1 MDTQEAHTHKKS
13 SDCLCFC
20 VKERQKCMHFI
31 RILSH
36 KLCNNWHVLNRYS
49 STQGLLAMSMTKHIY
64 DAVHTNVFC
73 VLFVCACNKTE
84 CTMLPNVY
92 PLSVCGI
99 PGGVK

>member
-1 MDTQEAHTHKKS
+1 
-13 SDCLCFC
+13 
-20 VKERQKCMHFI
+20 MHFI

-49 STQGLLAMSMTKHIY
+49 STHLFGYCMGLLAMSMTKHIY

-92 PLSVCGI
+92 PLSVRGI
-99 PGGVK
+99 PGE